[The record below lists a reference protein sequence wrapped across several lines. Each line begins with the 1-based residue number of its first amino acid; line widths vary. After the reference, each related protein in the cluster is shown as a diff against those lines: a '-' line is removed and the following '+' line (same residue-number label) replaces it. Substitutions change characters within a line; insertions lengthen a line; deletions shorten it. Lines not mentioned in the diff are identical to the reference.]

1 MAPRFGNEPDRITK
15 KEILMEI
22 MHPFHAF
29 GIALIVTV
37 MVLGVLACTAAAVT
51 AYKNYRDQ
59 LPRPM
64 GKWIR

>member
-1 MAPRFGNEPDRITK
+1 
-15 KEILMEI
+15 MET
-22 MHPFHAF
+22 MPPFHAF

-64 GKWIR
+64 GKWLD